1 VAELRIGAAALR
13 QLSIGQDK
21 MAQRTTVEAER
32 PAKSQKGGKR
42 SANGAIPAAKSAMP
56 VDRARVFEAFRRWGY
71 LEASLDPLGFLE
83 PLKSPDLDGLSGADA
98 EEARRIYSGTIG
110 ADFMHLLEAGRRD
123 WIAAR
128 MEGAAPET
136 DRHMI
141 LSRLIRADLFEQV
154 LQSRYLGTKRFSL
167 EGVTSLIPLLD
178 AILDAAG
185 EHGAIQTLMAMS
197 HRGRLNVM
205 VHTACKTPHEVVAGF
220 EDVDPRSVLGAGDV
234 KYHVGA
240 TGTYL
245 TAHGKEIEIHLVSN
259 PSHLEAVDPV
269 AVGRAR
275 AKLTRYGGG
284 VTNFDANK
292 VVPIVMHGD
301 AAFAGQGIFAE
312 TLNLADLEAYTVGG
326 TIHIIV
332 NNLIGFTTRPVQE
345 HSSRFAADLAKRQ
358 NVPIFHVNAED
369 PDAVV
374 RVGEI
379 AADYRATFGSDVV
392 IDLIGYRR
400 HGHSE
405 VDDPTITQPR
415 LYEKIKNHRPL
426 WKLYAERV
434 QVDATKTVEAVR
446 AEYEVEQTKAGKL
459 KKIPHLRQLPDY
471 WSAFH
476 RGKFKA
482 EYEVDTGLAAET
494 LAAITGKLVA
504 VPSGFH
510 VHPKIAKLLEQR
522 AEMGRGK
529 RAVDYGFAEAL
540 AFGSL
545 LEEGTP
551 LRLTGQDSQR
561 GTFNQRHAVLVDTEN
576 EETYVPL
583 AALTAESERR
593 PFCEIYNSSL
603 SEAGCLGFEYGFSRD
618 YPEALVLWEAQFGDF
633 VNGAQVIIDQFI
645 SAGEDKWD
653 LPSGIVM
660 LLPHGFEGQGPEHSS
675 ARIERFLQLAGEE
688 NIQICQPSTAAQ
700 YFHMLRRQARRPWRK
715 PLVVFTPKS
724 MLRHPDAS
732 SGILEFSLPRFL
744 PIVPDREV
752 RDARRILIASGKV
765 GHELKA
771 ERRKR
776 KDASTAIL
784 FLDQL
789 YPLPR
794 TEILAAL
801 EAHPHAREVVWV
813 QEEPRNM
820 GPFSYVMPRLQ
831 QLVQERGLSLRSVK
845 RSSSASPATGSAKAH
860 ELEQKT
866 LLSLAFT
873 TTSGD

>member
-1 VAELRIGAAALR
+1 
-13 QLSIGQDK
+13 
-21 MAQRTTVEAER
+21 MAHRTILEAQR
-32 PAKSQKGGKR
+32 PAKPAKPSKR
-42 SANGAIPAAKSAMP
+42 PANGSAPASP
-56 VDRARVFEAFRRWGY
+56 ESRERIFEAFRRWGY
-71 LEASLDPLGFLE
+71 LEADLDPLGFLK
-83 PLKSPDLDGLSGADA
+83 PLKSPDLDFSGPDA
-98 EEARRIYSGTIG
+98 ESARQFYSGTIG
-110 ADFMHLLEAGRRD
+110 ADFMHLLEPERRQ
-123 WIAAR
+123 WIAER
-128 MEGAAPET
+128 MESPAPDT

-141 LSRLIRADLFEQV
+141 LARLVRADLFEQV

-185 EHGAIQTLMAMS
+185 ESGAEQSVIAMS

-240 TGTYL
+240 TGTYI
-245 TAHGKEIEIHLVSN
+245 TSNAKAINIHLVSN

-269 AVGRAR
+269 AVGRTR
-275 AKLTRYGGG
+275 AKITRLGGG
-284 VTNFDANK
+284 FDRDVTNK
-292 VVPIVMHGD
+292 VVPIIMHGD
-301 AAFAGQGIFAE
+301 AAFAGQGIWAE

-326 TIHIIV
+326 SIQIVV
-332 NNLIGFTTRPVQE
+332 NNLIGFTTRPIQE
-345 HSSRFAADLAKRQ
+345 HSARFATDLAKRQ
-358 NVPIFHVNAED
+358 NIPIFHVNAED

-374 RVGEI
+374 RVGRI
-379 AADYRATFGSDVV
+379 AADYRARFGSDVV

-415 LYEKIKNHRPL
+415 LYEVIKNHPPL
-426 WKLYAERV
+426 WKTYAERTSI
-434 QVDATKTVEAVR
+434 DASGITGAVR
-446 AEYEVEQTKAGKL
+446 AEYESEQTKAGQL
-459 KKIPHLRQLPDY
+459 KKIPHLRKLPDY
-471 WSAFH
+471 WSAFY
-476 RGKFKA
+476 RGAFKA
-482 EYEVDTGLAAET
+482 EYEVDTGISRET
-494 LAAITGKLVA
+494 LAEIARALVH
-504 VPSGFH
+504 VPENFH

-522 AEMGRGK
+522 GEMGEGK
-529 RAVDYGFAEAL
+529 RTADYGFAEGLAL
-540 AFGSL
+540 GSL
-545 LEEGTP
+545 LREGTP
-551 LRLTGQDSQR
+551 VRLTGQDSER
-561 GTFNQRHAVLVDTEN
+561 GTFNQRHAVLVDTET
-576 EETYVPL
+576 EWEYVPL
-583 AALTAESERR
+583 AALADASEGQ
-593 PFCEIYNSSL
+593 PFCEIYNSAL

-653 LPSGIVM
+653 LPSGVVL
-660 LLPHGFEGQGPEHSS
+660 LLPHGYEGQGPEHSS
-675 ARIERFLQLAGEE
+675 ARVERFLQLAAEE
-688 NIQICQPSTAAQ
+688 NIQVCQPSTAAQ

-732 SGILEFSLPRFL
+732 SPIEEFTRPRFL
-744 PIVPDREV
+744 PLVPDHQV
-752 RDARRILIASGKV
+752 TDAKRILIATGKV

-771 ERRKR
+771 ERRRR
-776 KDASTAIL
+776 KDPSTAIF

-789 YPLPR
+789 YPLPNA
-794 TEILAAL
+794 EIGAAL
-801 EAHPHAREVVWV
+801 DSHPSAREVVWV

-820 GPFSYVMPRLQ
+820 GAFSYVMPRLMQ
-831 QLVQERGLSLRSVK
+831 ITEARNLNLRSVK
-845 RSSSASPATGSAKAH
+845 RSASASPATGSAKAH

-873 TTSGD
+873 TTAGD